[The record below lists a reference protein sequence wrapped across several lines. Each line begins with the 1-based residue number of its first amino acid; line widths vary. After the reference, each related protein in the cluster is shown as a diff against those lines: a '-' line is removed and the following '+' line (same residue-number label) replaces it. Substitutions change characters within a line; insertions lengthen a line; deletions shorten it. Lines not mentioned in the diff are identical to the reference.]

1 MNDFDKAHKNFF
13 FLSWVLIAAS
23 VAFFAFL
30 AIINEIIRYMLLIT
44 FTGFAILAVL
54 AWIYIKKEIKK
65 GR

>member
-1 MNDFDKAHKNFF
+1 MNDFDKAHKKLL
-13 FLSWVLIAAS
+13 FLSWVLIAAG

-30 AIINEIIRYMLLIT
+30 AIVNEIIRYMLLIT

-54 AWIYIKKEIKK
+54 TWIYIKKEIKK